1 MSSRFPERSGRRL
14 ASRLPRFS
22 LLVCALAAALP
33 AAKTGAETRPEL
45 KICADPNNLPFSN
58 DRLEGFENRIARLL
72 ARDLGATVRY
82 TWWAQRRGFFR
93 NTLKA
98 RECDVVM
105 GIPVG
110 LEMALATRPYYRSSY
125 VWLARRSRAP
135 VHSFED
141 PRLGKLRI
149 GVQMVG
155 NDYANTPP
163 AHALMRHGLISN
175 VVGFTLYGDYAK
187 PNPPARIVEAV
198 ARGSVDVALVWGPLA
213 GYFARKSKVPLTL
226 IPAEAPPDLPDFP
239 FAYDIAV
246 GVRRGD
252 TALRDRID
260 AALARHRTEID
271 RILDGYGVPR
281 VAPSSPGGASKAA
294 VSARMGGSP

>member
-1 MSSRFPERSGRRL
+1 MCSPFPERPDRRR
-14 ASRLPRFS
+14 ASRLFRFS
-22 LLVCALAAALP
+22 LLVCVLAAALP
-33 AAKTGAETRPEL
+33 AAKTSAAPPPEL
-45 KICADPNNLPFSN
+45 RICADPNNLPFSN
-58 DRLEGFENRIARLL
+58 DRLEGFENKIARLV

-98 RECDVVM
+98 RECDLVM

-110 LEMALATRPYYRSSY
+110 LEMALATRPYYRSTY

-135 VHSFED
+135 IHSFDD
-141 PRLGKLRI
+141 PRLEKLRI

-163 AHALMRHGLISN
+163 AHALMRRGLISN
-175 VVGFTLYGDYAK
+175 VVGFTLYGDYSK

-198 ARGSVDVALVWGPLA
+198 ANGSVDVALVWGPLA
-213 GYFARKSKVPLTL
+213 GYFARKASVPLTL
-226 IPAEAPPDLPDFP
+226 IPAAPPPDLPGFP
-239 FAYDIAV
+239 FVYDIAA

-260 AALARHRTEID
+260 AALARHRAEID
-271 RILDGYGVPR
+271 RILDDYGVPR
-281 VAPSSPGGASKAA
+281 VPAPPPGGAGRTA